1 MKYINKSAQQLDQEI
16 EQMFDLNMPNS
27 AFKRVIPTTV
37 RRELRDQYV
46 EFLEEQHVAQCA
58 LENSRSVSTQ
68 VIKVN
73 IASLREAGYCICPS
87 ELATTCELLLRQQ
100 AEEVICESEISQDI
114 VGMNNLTNEQV
125 HISKN
130 QTSET
135 ADFEMD
141 FDTETTSPKHNDT
154 SSETAEVD
162 KLSEAKPKKNYPAK
176 LDAGTEFSKKSES
189 KVTKDQQNR
198 TNKRKY
204 FTKYM
209 SSEFSKDTK
218 PVTMSMMDTKTQ
230 NLFQQKD
237 FNELVSEIT
246 GII

>member
-1 MKYINKSAQQLDQEI
+1 MKYINKSTEQLDKEI

-27 AFKRVIPTTV
+27 AFRRVIPTTV
-37 RRELRDQYV
+37 RQELRAQYV
-46 EFLEEQHVAQCA
+46 EFLEEQQAANFSV
-58 LENSRSVSTQ
+58 ENSRSVSTQ

-73 IASLREAGYCICPS
+73 IASLREAGYCVCPE
-87 ELATTCELLLRQQ
+87 ELAATCELLLRQQ
-100 AEEVICESEISQDI
+100 MEEEISNETI
-114 VGMNNLTNEQV
+114 GTNNLTKEQV

-141 FDTETTSPKHNDT
+141 FDTETTSPKHNDA

-162 KLSEAKPKKNYPAK
+162 KLSEAKPKKTYPAR
-176 LDAGTEFSKKSES
+176 LDAGTEFSKKSDSES
-189 KVTKDQQNR
+189 KATKDSR
-198 TNKRKY
+198 TTKRKY

-209 SSEFSKDTK
+209 SNEFSKDTK

-230 NLFQQKD
+230 NLFHQKD

-246 GII
+246 GI